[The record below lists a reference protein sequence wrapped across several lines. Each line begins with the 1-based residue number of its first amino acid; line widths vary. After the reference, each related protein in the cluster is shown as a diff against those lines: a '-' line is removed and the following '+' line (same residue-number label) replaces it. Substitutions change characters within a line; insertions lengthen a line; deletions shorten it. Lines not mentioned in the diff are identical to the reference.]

1 RLRSGVLIDRL
12 VGALREGRRVVHRV
26 DGDGESLSGG
36 GVLAAAVGAAVVPQP
51 DGYHCRAVG
60 VGGRRVG
67 ERAGRRVDGRGGRER
82 AGVVGAD
89 QDRQGLARLVGGAG
103 ADVGGPTGHGLW
115 AGVLVNDLGRAGRKR
130 RGVVDGVDGDREG
143 LRRAGVLAAVGGA

>member
-1 RLRSGVLIDRL
+1 GVLAAAVGAAAVPQPDGYHRRVVGVGGRRVGERAGRRVDGRLDREQAGVVRADQERQVLACLVGGAPTDAGRPRGPRLRSGVLIDGL
-12 VGALREGRRVVHRV
+12 LGALREGRRVVRRV

-67 ERAGRRVDGRGGRER
+67 ERAGRRVDGRS
-82 AGVVGAD
+82 
-89 QDRQGLARLVGGAG
+89 
-103 ADVGGPTGHGLW
+103 
-115 AGVLVNDLGRAGRKR
+115 
-130 RGVVDGVDGDREG
+130 
-143 LRRAGVLAAVGGA
+143 